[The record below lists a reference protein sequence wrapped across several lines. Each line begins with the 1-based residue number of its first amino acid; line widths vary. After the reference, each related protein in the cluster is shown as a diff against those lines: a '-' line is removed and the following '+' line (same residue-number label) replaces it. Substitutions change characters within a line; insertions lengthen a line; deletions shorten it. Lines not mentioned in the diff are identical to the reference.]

1 MEQPIIFRYTERQT
15 RGKAVDD
22 FQQAMLS
29 ARAFFVEAHKNQTL
43 AIEAQEA
50 STPEN
55 PVAPPKFTEDELKV
69 VEVMMKDN
77 EKWMDPLMEVQV
89 RLDKEADHTQDP
101 VILTKDLNERG
112 KTLQTTV
119 CSFLLPVIWNDTDS
133 QVLRLINKKAP
144 RAPKAVKPSSSTTSS
159 TESAP
164 QETETG
170 TETSEKETETEPASP
185 PVHEEL

>member
-1 MEQPIIFRYTERQT
+1 MSPLRCKYAYTDESSDVEQPIIFRYTERQT

-43 AIEAQEA
+43 ALEAQES

-119 CSFLLPVIWNDTDS
+119 C
-133 QVLRLINKKAP
+133 RL
-144 RAPKAVKPSSSTTSS
+144 AVHKD
-159 TESAP
+159 
-164 QETETG
+164 
-170 TETSEKETETEPASP
+170 
-185 PVHEEL
+185 EELM

>member
-1 MEQPIIFRYTERQT
+1 
-15 RGKAVDD
+15 
-22 FQQAMLS
+22 MLS

-89 RLDKEADHTQDP
+89 KLDKEADHTQDP

-119 CSFLLPVIWNDTDS
+119 CSFLLPVIWYDTDE

-144 RAPKAVKPSSSTTSS
+144 RAPKAVKPSSSSTTSS

-164 QETETG
+164 QETDSG
-170 TETSEKETETEPASP
+170 TETRTEEKEAETEPASP